1 MLQVENVVLTTLL
14 SVAFLFGLPLGM
26 ALFLCRF
33 FSAGAK
39 VAVFIST
46 FLAMLS
52 MTTIAGA
59 AVLFNWLSTMRVH
72 IN

>member
-1 MLQVENVVLTTLL
+1 VLTTLL
-14 SVAFLFGLPLGM
+14 SVALLVGVPLGM
-26 ALFLCRF
+26 AAFLCRF
-33 FSAGAK
+33 FSGGTK

-46 FLAMLS
+46 FLAMLG
-52 MTTIAGA
+52 MTSIAGA